1 MRGLTQFV
9 LPGLNGQLAA
19 WPARRTVPEDLA
31 DADVTGASRTAFML
45 ALFAVVLELV
55 ISGNTL
61 TALGIGYDTPGG
73 SPLVKFL
80 PGTYFAA
87 FGAIAAMFAGA
98 RQGRGVGYLLSEAP
112 GLAAYLTLTA
122 VCMVYSAVNIGIT
135 GAGVYIDTYM
145 SAGLLA
151 VAMMNASDRQRTIL
165 AQVILALCV
174 ANVLISVVE
183 AIRQEHFIPLDIK
196 GENGK
201 IVDDKIAGEF
211 RPAALYA
218 HPLTGAM
225 MTSFG
230 IFLLLALDLRFSTGA
245 ACFAV
250 LAIGLLSFGGRASL
264 LVTVGLLV
272 VYTMATS
279 VRDVIRRRMNRRL
292 IAAVFLTTAV
302 LVPVGIYLLTA
313 TPIGERIESR
323 AYYDDSARV
332 RADQWLI
339 FDKLSAGQFMYGIP
353 AEDLGRT
360 FALVGLGGVEN
371 PLILMFLNLGAI
383 GLPILIAGMFV
394 YFVYLLRAYPGS
406 GWLLTS
412 AILILS
418 SSNSIGV
425 KSPDLFMM
433 TSCAVALRC
442 RRSAPHR
449 REQIPAITQ
458 HRGLSAD
465 VVPQPPRSLLGTA
478 ANGATRPGGLAPRT

>member
-1 MRGLTQFV
+1 MKGLTPYV
-9 LPGLNGQLAA
+9 LPGLNGRLAA
-19 WPARRTVPEDLA
+19 WPARRTVPEKPA
-31 DADVTGASRTAFML
+31 NADVTGASRTAFML

-61 TALGIGYDTPGG
+61 TALGIGYDSPGG
-73 SPLVKFL
+73 SPLAKFL

-87 FGAIAAMFAGA
+87 LGAIAALFAGA
-98 RQGRGVGYLLSEAP
+98 RQGRSVGYLLSGAP
-112 GLAAYLTLTA
+112 GLAAYLALTA
-122 VCMVYSAVNIGIT
+122 FCMAYSAVNIGIT

-151 VAMMNASDRQRTIL
+151 VAMMNANDRQRAIL
-165 AQVILALCV
+165 SQVILALCV

-196 GENGK
+196 GVDGK
-201 IVDDKIAGEF
+201 IVNDRIAGEF

-230 IFLLLALDLRFSTGA
+230 IFLLLALDLRFSTVA
-245 ACFAV
+245 ACFGV
-250 LAIGLLSFGGRASL
+250 LAVGLLSFGGRASL

-272 VYTMATS
+272 AYTVAAS
-279 VRDVIRRRMNRRL
+279 VRDVMRRRMNRRF
-292 IAAVFLTTAV
+292 IAAVFLTIAV
-302 LVPVGIYLLTA
+302 LVPVGAYLLTA

-339 FDKLSAGQFMYGIP
+339 FDKLSAGQLMYGIP

-360 FALVGLGGVEN
+360 YALIGLGGVEN

-383 GLPILIAGMFV
+383 GLPILVAGMFI
-394 YFVYLLRAYPGS
+394 YFLYLHRAYPGS

-418 SSNSIGV
+418 GSNSIGV

-442 RRSAPHR
+442 RRNAPRR
-449 REQIPAITQ
+449 REQISGITQ
-458 HRGLSAD
+458 QRGLSAE
-465 VVPQPPRSLLGTA
+465 VVPRSPRSLLGTA
-478 ANGATRPGGLAPRT
+478 ANGANRPGGLAPRT

>member
-1 MRGLTQFV
+1 MKGLTQYV
-9 LPGLNGQLAA
+9 LPGLHGQLAA
-19 WPARRTVPEDLA
+19 RPARRTVPEEPA
-31 DADVTGASRTAFML
+31 NVDVAGASKTAFML
-45 ALFAVVLELV
+45 ALLAVVLELV

-61 TALGIGYDTPGG
+61 TALGIGYDAAGG
-73 SPLVKFL
+73 SPLAKFL

-87 FGAIAAMFAGA
+87 LGAIAALFAGA

-112 GLAAYLTLTA
+112 GLAAYLALTA
-122 VCMVYSAVNIGIT
+122 FCMVYSAVNIGIT

-151 VAMMNASDRQRTIL
+151 VAMMNANDRQRAIF

-183 AIRQEHFIPLDIK
+183 TFRQEHFIPLDIK

-201 IVDDKIAGEF
+201 IVDDALAGEF

-230 IFLLLALDLRFSTGA
+230 TFLLLALDLRFSTAA
-245 ACFAV
+245 ACFGV
-250 LAIGLLSFGGRASL
+250 LALGLLSFGGRASL
-264 LVTVGLLV
+264 LVTIGLLV
-272 VYTMATS
+272 AYTVAKS

-292 IAAVFLTTAV
+292 IAAVFLTIAV
-302 LVPVGIYLLTA
+302 LVPVGTYLMTA
-313 TPIGERIESR
+313 TQIGERIEKR
-323 AYYDDSARV
+323 AYYDESARV

-339 FDKLSAGQFMYGIP
+339 FDKLSAGQFMYGVP
-353 AEDLGRT
+353 AEDLDRT
-360 FALVGLGGVEN
+360 YALVGMGGVEN

-383 GLPILIAGMFV
+383 GLPILVAAVFV
-394 YFVYLLRAYPGS
+394 YFLYLLRAYPGS

-412 AILILS
+412 AVLILS

-425 KSPDLFMM
+425 KSPDLFMV

>member
-1 MRGLTQFV
+1 MKGLTPYV
-9 LPGLNGQLAA
+9 LPGLNDRLAA
-19 WPARRTVPEDLA
+19 WPARRTVPEEA
-31 DADVTGASRTAFML
+31 ANAEATGASRTVFML
-45 ALFAVVLELV
+45 ALLAVVLELV

-61 TALGIGYDTPGG
+61 TALGIGYDAQGG
-73 SPLVKFL
+73 SPLAKFL

-87 FGAIAAMFAGA
+87 LGAIAALFAGA
-98 RQGRGVGYLLSEAP
+98 RQGRGVGYLLSEVP
-112 GLAAYLTLTA
+112 GLAAYLALTA
-122 VCMVYSAVNIGIT
+122 FCMVYSAVNIGIT
-135 GAGVYIDTYM
+135 GASIYIDTYM

-151 VAMMNASDRQRTIL
+151 VAMMNASDRQREIL

-201 IVDDKIAGEF
+201 IVDDKIDGEF

-230 IFLLLALDLRFSTGA
+230 IFLLLALDLRFSVVA
-245 ACFAV
+245 ACFAI
-250 LAIGLLSFGGRASL
+250 LALGLLSFGGRASL

-272 VYTMATS
+272 AYTMAMS
-279 VRDVIRRRMNRRL
+279 VLDVIRRRVNRRL
-292 IAAVFLTTAV
+292 IAGIFLTIAV
-302 LVPVGIYLLTA
+302 LVPVGVYLLTA
-313 TPIGERIESR
+313 TPIGARIESR

-332 RADQWLI
+332 RADQWLV
-339 FDKLSAGQFMYGIP
+339 FDKLTAGQFMYGTP
-353 AEDLGRT
+353 AGDLGRIY
-360 FALVGLGGVEN
+360 AEVGLGGVEN
-371 PLILMFLNLGAI
+371 PLILMFLSLGAI
-383 GLPILIAGMFV
+383 GLPILVAGTFV
-394 YFVYLLRAYPGS
+394 YFLYLLRTYPGS

-412 AILILS
+412 AVLILS

-442 RRSAPHR
+442 RRNAPHR

-458 HRGLSAD
+458 HRALSAD
-465 VVPQPPRSLLGTA
+465 VVPRPPRSLLGTA
-478 ANGATRPGGLAPRT
+478 ANAATRPGGLAPRT